1 MLAEVFICNEIMH
14 SFDEEFSCLVE
25 KYILILNFKKGHDFF
40 VLILFVL
47 WKGEENNYMGNIQNT
62 HKS

>member
-47 WKGEENNYMGNIQNT
+47 
-62 HKS
+62 